1 MSKKKRSLFRD
12 ICLFAGVGLLSAALV
27 TLFFWQRG
35 IHTSAERAAEAVA
48 ALRTLLPSPQGAV
61 PEARRDNSMPVLS
74 LEGEDYIGILEIPAF
89 GSVLPVG
96 AHWGHSSRYPC
107 RLSGSVY
114 DGSIR
119 IGATTQA
126 GQYDFYRD
134 ISVGN
139 ALYFTDMTGSC
150 YRYEIAE
157 IQYREHADDENLI
170 SDQSDLT
177 VFVKNLYALN
187 EYIILHCTTQ
197 K

>member
-139 ALYFTDMTGSC
+139 ALYFTDMTGN
-150 YRYEIAE
+150 RYGYVVVDIRYTRHAGEE
-157 IQYREHADDENLI
+157 TPDSREA
-170 SDQSDLT
+170 DLT
-177 VFVKNLYALN
+177 LFLQNVYAF
-187 EYIILHCTTQ
+187 EYIQIYC
-197 K
+197 KVPG

>member
-12 ICLFAGVGLLSAALV
+12 ICLFAGVGLLSAARV

-139 ALYFTDMTGSC
+139 ALYFTDMTGN
-150 YRYEIAE
+150 RYGYVVVDIRYTRHAGEE
-157 IQYREHADDENLI
+157 TPDSREA
-170 SDQSDLT
+170 DLT
-177 VFVKNLYALN
+177 LFLQNVYAF
-187 EYIILHCTTQ
+187 EYIQIYC
-197 K
+197 KVPG

>member
-1 MSKKKRSLFRD
+1 MKNQKRSLFRD
-12 ICLFAGVGLLSAALV
+12 ICLFSGIVLLAAALV
-27 TLFFWQRG
+27 TLFFWQWG
-35 IHTSAERAAEAVA
+35 IRDSAERATEAVA
-48 ALRTLLPSPQGAV
+48 ALRTVLPEAQGAV

-89 GSVLPVG
+89 GSALPVG
-96 AHWGHSSRYPC
+96 ARWGNSSRYPC
-107 RLSGSVY
+107 RFSGSVY
-114 DGSIR
+114 DRSIR
-119 IGATTQA
+119 IGATSQA

-177 VFVKNLYALN
+177 VFVKNLYAFN

>member
-1 MSKKKRSLFRD
+1 MKNQKRSIFQS
-12 ICLFAGVGLLSAALV
+12 ICLLAGAVMMAAALV
-27 TLFFWQRG
+27 TLVFWQWN
-35 IHTSAERAAEAVA
+35 IHASAKAAVEHVHT
-48 ALRTLLPSPQGAV
+48 LRTLIPEPQGAM

-96 AHWGHSSRYPC
+96 ADWGNITRYPC
-107 RLSGSVY
+107 CFSGSVY

-139 ALYFTDMTGSC
+139 ALYFTDMTGN
-150 YRYEIAE
+150 RYGYVVADIRYTRHAGEE
-157 IQYREHADDENLI
+157 TPDSREA
-170 SDQSDLT
+170 DLT
-177 VFVKNLYALN
+177 LFLQNVYAF
-187 EYIILHCTTQ
+187 EYIQIYC
-197 K
+197 KVPG